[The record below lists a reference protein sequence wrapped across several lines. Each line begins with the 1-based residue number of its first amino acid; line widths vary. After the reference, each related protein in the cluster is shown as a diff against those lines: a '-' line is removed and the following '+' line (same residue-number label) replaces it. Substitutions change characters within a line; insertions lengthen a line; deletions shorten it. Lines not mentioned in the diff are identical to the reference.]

1 MSAAEL
7 ISKYKPIIII
17 ILLFTLVFALRAEA
31 ANLSS
36 VSDQAK
42 PIFQDDN
49 GVPYFSEMD
58 SYYNYRLTQD
68 YLDHGYLGD
77 TKINGTDWDLHSY
90 YPPGRSAEYPPLIV
104 YLTAFAYK
112 FLNIFGNVP
121 LATVAFWMGAF
132 IASLCVIPAYLFVR
146 RITNDYGGI
155 VAGILVGTAPAYF
168 SHTFAGFFDT
178 DMFNVLLP
186 LLVVWFFVESVRARD
201 IRSRSIFAI
210 LSAIS
215 MLIFS
220 LAWEGWWY
228 IFYLVIA
235 TVIVYLLVSNYL
247 LNMKTIKSTRDYTSK
262 KDWLL
267 DQPEIFALL
276 TFIILSSLLIIL
288 TAGFSGFTGTL
299 AQALGVTNLQST
311 VQSTSYPNVFVS
323 VAELQVP
330 SLSLAGIMEVIAN
343 VGGIIAFIF
352 GILGVF
358 LLFWRLR
365 TKKLEKL
372 EKPDEKDKKRDKGQK
387 RRKKRSQRKKKEISD
402 ENATKIT
409 MPELTANEKKNYL
422 LYAILFSLWLILT
435 GYAMTKGV
443 RFAETFAVPIALGA
457 GIFVGLMVD
466 YLKVYIKNPQYR
478 SLTMVLIVIVVAVIP
493 VYNAY
498 AISSSVTPGTDD
510 YMVNSL
516 TWINGNTPPNT
527 VITSWWDFGHLFTA
541 KADRAVTFDGGSQ
554 NSPRAYW
561 VGKALLTNN
570 ESLSAG
576 ILRMLTSSGDA
587 GYQTLDNYTKNTGKT
602 VEILNN
608 ILGLDKQT
616 ALTTMTTK
624 YGLTSEQAQNVL
636 KYTHPDNPAPHVL
649 ITSSDMLGKASW
661 WSYFGNWNFQT
672 NQTQSYNYVTGQAVV
687 IPGNETGL
695 NNSILIANNAVFGQI
710 GNNISAGVVD
720 VNEIQNNTNDTKQ
733 FISKLSTEL
742 QNGNS
747 SLVLKPHKLI
757 VVQDK
762 TITQNQIIS
771 ADSQFSIAIIKD
783 GESYMT
789 IVFNKELEDSMFTR
803 LYLLRGQGLNQFN
816 LAYEQQ
822 GVMVWNVS

>member
-7 ISKYKPIIII
+7 ISKYKPIIIV

-36 VSDQAK
+36 VSDQVK
-42 PIFQDDN
+42 PIFQDEN

-68 YLDHGYLGD
+68 FLDHGYLGD

-112 FLNIFGNVP
+112 FLNIFGSVP
-121 LATVAFWMGAF
+121 LSTVAFWIAPF
-132 IASLCVIPAYLFVR
+132 IASLCVIPAYFFVR

-155 VAGILVGTAPAYF
+155 VAGILAGTAPAYF

-178 DMFNVLLP
+178 DMFNLLLP
-186 LLVVWFFVESVRARD
+186 ILVVWFFVESVSAKDLRT
-201 IRSRSIFAI
+201 RSIFAI

-228 IFYLVIA
+228 IFYLVIV
-235 TVIVYLLVSNYL
+235 TVIVYLLISNYL
-247 LNMKTIKSTRDYTSK
+247 LNMKTIKSTRDYASK

-276 TFIILSSLLIIL
+276 VFIILSSLLIIL

-299 AQALGVTNLQST
+299 IQSLGVTNLQAT
-311 VQSTSYPNVFVS
+311 VQSTAYPNVFVS
-323 VAELQVP
+323 VAELQIP
-330 SLSLAGIMEVIAN
+330 SFLEVVAD
-343 VGGIIAFIF
+343 VGGLLAFAA
-352 GILGVF
+352 GILGVL
-358 LLFWRLR
+358 LLFIRIFWPLG
-365 TKKLEKL
+365 TKKP

-387 RRKKRSQRKKKEISD
+387 RRKKRSQRKKKETADETAAKIS
-402 ENATKIT
+402 
-409 MPELTANEKKNYL
+409 MPELTADQKKNYL
-422 LYAILFSLWLILT
+422 LYAILFSLWLLLT

-443 RFAETFAVPIALGA
+443 RFAETFSVPIALGA
-457 GIFVGLMVD
+457 GIFVGLIAD
-466 YLKVYIKNPQYR
+466 YFKVYIKNTQYR
-478 SLTMVLIVIVVAVIP
+478 TIAVVIIVLVVSVIP

-498 AISSSVTPGTDD
+498 SISSSVTPGTED

-516 TWINGNTPPNT
+516 TWIKGNTAQNT

-554 NSPRAYW
+554 NTPRAYW
-561 VGKALLTNN
+561 VGKALVTND

-576 ILRMLTSSGDA
+576 ILRMLASGGDA

-616 ALTTMTTK
+616 ALTTLTTT

-636 KYTHPDNPAPHVL
+636 KYTHPDNPTPHVL

-672 NQTQSYNYVTGQAVV
+672 NQTQTYNYIAGQAVV
-687 IPGNETGL
+687 IPGNQTGL
-695 NNSILIANNAVFGQI
+695 ANSIFIANNAVFGQI
-710 GNNISAGVVD
+710 NGNTISAGVVD
-720 VNEIQNNTNDTKQ
+720 VNEIKNDTNDTKQ
-733 FISKLSTEL
+733 FLSKLSTEL

-762 TITQNQIIS
+762 TITQNQVVS

-789 IVFNKELEDSMFTR
+789 VVFNKELEDSMFTR
-803 LYLLRGQGLNQFN
+803 MYLLRGQGLSKFN

>member
-1 MSAAEL
+1 MSAAEF

-36 VSDQAK
+36 VSDQIK
-42 PIFQDDN
+42 PIYQDDN

-77 TKINGTDWDLHSY
+77 TKINGTNWDLHSY

-112 FLNIFGNVP
+112 FLNIFANIP
-121 LATVAFWMGAF
+121 LTTVAFWMGAF
-132 IASLCVIPAYLFVR
+132 VASLCVIPAYLFVR

-155 VAGILVGTAPAYF
+155 VAGILAGIAPAYF

-186 LLVVWFFVESVRARD
+186 LLVVWFFVESVLAKD
-201 IRSRSIFAI
+201 LRSRSIFAT

-220 LAWEGWWY
+220 MAWEGWWY
-228 IFYLVIA
+228 IFYLVIV
-235 TVIVYLLVSNYL
+235 TVIVYLLVSKYL
-247 LNMKTIKSTRDYTSK
+247 LKMDTIKSTRDYTSR

-276 TFIILSSLLIIL
+276 VFFILSSLLIIL
-288 TAGFSGFTGTL
+288 TAGFSGFSGTL
-299 AQALGVTNLQST
+299 VQAVGVTNLQAT
-311 VQSTSYPNVFVS
+311 VQATSYPNVFVS
-323 VAELQVP
+323 VAELQVA
-330 SLSLAGIMEVIAN
+330 SLLEVIAN
-343 VGGIIAFIF
+343 VGGYVAFAF
-352 GILGVF
+352 GILGVIF
-358 LLFWRLR
+358 LFIRLFWPLG
-365 TKKLEKL
+365 TKKPE
-372 EKPDEKDKKRDKGQK
+372 EPDEKDKKRDTGSK
-387 RRKKRSQRKKKEISD
+387 RRKKRSQRKKKETSD
-402 ENATKIT
+402 ENATKVT
-409 MPELTANEKKNYL
+409 MPELTADQKKNYL
-422 LYAILFSLWLILT
+422 FYAVLFSLWLLLT
-435 GYAMTKGV
+435 GYAITKGV
-443 RFAETFAVPIALGA
+443 RFVETFSVPIALSA

-466 YLKVYIKNPQYR
+466 YLKVYIRNPQYHA
-478 SLTMVLIVIVVAVIP
+478 LAMVLIVILVAAIP

-510 YMVNSL
+510 YMANSL
-516 TWINGNTPPNT
+516 TWIKGNTPQNT
-527 VITSWWDFGHLFTA
+527 VITSWWDFGHLFAA

-561 VGKALLTNN
+561 VGKALVTNN

-576 ILRMLTSSGDA
+576 ILRMLASSGDA
-587 GYQTLDNYTKNTGKT
+587 GYQTLDNYTKNTGKS

-636 KYTHPDNPAPHVL
+636 KYTHPDNPTPDVL
-649 ITSSDMLGKASW
+649 ITSSDMLGKAVW

-672 NQTQSYNYVTGQAVV
+672 NQTQRYNYVAGQAVV
-687 IPGNETGL
+687 VPGNETGL
-695 NNSILIANNAVFGQI
+695 NSTILIASNAVFGQI
-710 GNNISAGVVD
+710 NGNTISAGVVD
-720 VNEIQNNTNDTKQ
+720 VNQIQNNTNDSQQ

-742 QNGNS
+742 QKGNS

-762 TITQNQIIS
+762 TVTQNQVVS

-783 GESYMT
+783 GDSYMT
-789 IVFNKELEDSMFTR
+789 IAFNKELEDSMFTQ
-803 LYLLRGQGLNQFN
+803 LYLLRGQGLSQFK

-822 GVMVWNVS
+822 GVMVWNVSY